1 MSLLKATFPLNNSFI
16 DKKQFE
22 DTKGKYR
29 QYKCQM
35 KKGQMDKQW
44 SDRAKDSATRTPQK
58 TVNKQGCYGMV
69 SSSGSTSDTRRVTVK
84 RQETSY
90 DMEILLDTS
99 IRK

>member
-1 MSLLKATFPLNNSFI
+1 MSNG
-16 DKKQFE
+16 
-22 DTKGKYR
+22 KGAN
-29 QYKCQM
+29 
-35 KKGQMDKQW
+35 GQTMICKTQ
-44 SDRAKDSATRTPQK
+44 RAKDSATRTPQK